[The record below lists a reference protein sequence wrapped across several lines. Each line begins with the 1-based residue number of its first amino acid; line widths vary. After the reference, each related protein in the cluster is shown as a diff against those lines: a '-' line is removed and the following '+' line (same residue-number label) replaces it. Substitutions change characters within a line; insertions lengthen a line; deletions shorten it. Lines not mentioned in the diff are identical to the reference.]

1 MSAREPAYQGL
12 PQTLPSSVAAS
23 TRLETYWPGA
33 GLETSSKAPSS
44 ANSGVHVV
52 PISATSGVL
61 PPAIAVVNLSCAC
74 AQGTNS
80 MLTVVPGCAV
90 WNDVAYPLTTSWIFG
105 EPGSMIHT
113 SIEPDSFAGA
123 AD

>member
-1 MSAREPAYQGL
+1 MNARAPAYHGR
-12 PQTLPSSVAAS
+12 PYAVSSTLPAS
-23 TRLETYWPGA
+23 TRLDTYSPSLA
-33 GLETSSKAPSS
+33 GTSLKAPSS

-113 SIEPDSFAGA
+113 SIE
-123 AD
+123 